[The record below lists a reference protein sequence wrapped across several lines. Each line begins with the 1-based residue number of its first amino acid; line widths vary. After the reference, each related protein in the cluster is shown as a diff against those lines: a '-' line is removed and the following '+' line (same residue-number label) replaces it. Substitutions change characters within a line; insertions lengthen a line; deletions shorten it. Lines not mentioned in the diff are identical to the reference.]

1 MLVRRVFLTVVF
13 FCCWCSLNAQN
24 RLQYGEE
31 LKVGPSLFVF
41 DNLSS
46 EYFNTSVCP
55 TIEFNTIIKQNF
67 LLGLKFNLAHN
78 RRIKKTMIIGSTIYN
93 QNAELT
99 FDNTAVRIG
108 YRTYIRNDI
117 SIDTYL
123 GFCSFM
129 LKDFTE
135 KPTVIHSRKGYTV
148 GLSLMKFFQLS
159 RENIFHIFF
168 NCNYNR
174 TRTTQ
179 KIEILGKNNYSI
191 EVGVGGSF
199 GRFR

>member
-1 MLVRRVFLTVVF
+1 MLTRKSLLLFTFLF
-13 FCCWCSLNAQN
+13 WWNSINAQS
-24 RLQYGEE
+24 RLQSGEE
-31 LKVGPSLFVF
+31 LKVGPSLFVL

-46 EYFNTSVCP
+46 EYFNTTICP

-67 LLGLKFNLAHN
+67 LLGLKFNLAHD
-78 RRIKKTMIIGSTIYN
+78 RHLKKTMIIGNTIYN
-93 QNAELT
+93 RNSELT
-99 FDNTAVRIG
+99 LENATVRVG

-117 SIDTYL
+117 AIDTYL

-129 LKDFTE
+129 LEDFTE
-135 KPTVIHSRKGYTV
+135 NATVIHSRKGYTV

-159 RENIFHIFF
+159 RENIFHVFF

-174 TRTTQ
+174 T
-179 KIEILGKNNYSI
+179 KSNENLDILGKNSYSI
-191 EVGVGGSF
+191 EIGVGGSF

>member
-1 MLVRRVFLTVVF
+1 MLVRKTLFLFTF
-13 FCCWCSLNAQN
+13 FAWFGSVSAQG
-24 RLQYGEE
+24 RLQSGEE

-46 EYFNTSVCP
+46 EYFNTTICP

-67 LLGLKFNLAHN
+67 LLGLKFNLAHD
-78 RRIKKTMIIGSTIYN
+78 RHLKKTMIIGSTIYN
-93 QNAELT
+93 QNSELT
-99 FDNTAVRIG
+99 LENATVRAG
-108 YRTYIRNDI
+108 YRAYIRNDI

-129 LKDFTE
+129 LEDFTDNA
-135 KPTVIHSRKGYTV
+135 TVIHSRKGYTV

-174 TRTTQ
+174 TSSTQ
-179 KIEILGKNNYSI
+179 KKEILGKNSYSI